1 VPAEVPC
8 GAAQWVADRGAE
20 DGAEAN
26 DIDTSLRRTRKAN
39 IVYVARFPTG
49 HE

>member
-1 VPAEVPC
+1 VPAEVLRE
-8 GAAQWVADRGAE
+8 AAQWAVDRGAE
-20 DGAEAN
+20 GGAEAN

-39 IVYVARFPTG
+39 IVYVARYPTG